1 MDLIMKFLILI
12 NVIVAF
18 CNSFVY
24 FKDWKKGLFIY
35 CVLACLWPVT
45 RFGNITLSYEI
56 LGFCF
61 LLPSIFFRFLRFH
74 DIIWRKEIFLYIVWA
89 LYILVVTLVSVVRH
103 CISINIIL
111 IFSYFRYCILLLLLL
126 QENIA
131 KNYLKYFFEILVPI
145 NFIVCLIQAYI
156 PGSYI
161 VFCNL
166 YVKRQ
171 DIIPHIEANAGNY
184 GRLYGT
190 FSICTQLSIFAL
202 MATAFYIVCYLFKN
216 NGTKTLLYL
225 IMSIIIGIGSACKMY
240 FLGSFVLI
248 LYLICG
254 IILVKIIHIVKRRH
268 VGILKKINLLKFIEI
283 CCGILLIAFCTI
295 TFSKSVYIKYYWD
308 ASFANFTKSMQT
320 RFAGITNFEEAD
332 DSETDSQPFPFEEE
346 FDEPTGTTVD
356 MLSSLDK
363 IERIIGVGATRPY
376 NEFVGDSEW
385 LMLYHHS
392 GIIGICILGIWI
404 LLIVFH
410 CLKSMQVDT
419 TLYIGLIILGAIG
432 LLLISS
438 IIGIMI
444 LSYIIANQKN
454 KEWLEL
460 LFSENS

>member
-1 MDLIMKFLILI
+1 MDIIMKFLILV

-18 CNSFVY
+18 CNSYIY

-35 CVLACLWPVT
+35 CILACLWPLT
-45 RFGNITLSYEI
+45 RIGNIILSYEI

-61 LLPSIFFRFLRFH
+61 LLPSVFFRFLRFR
-74 DIIWRKEIFLYIVWA
+74 DIIWRKEIFLYIIWVI
-89 LYILVVTLVSVVRH
+89 YILVVTLVSVLRH
-103 CISINIIL
+103 GANINFIL
-111 IFSYFRYCILLLLLL
+111 IFSYFRYCILLLLFL

-202 MATAFYIVCYLFKN
+202 MATVFYSVYYLFKN
-216 NGTKTLLYL
+216 NSAKTLLYL
-225 IMSIIIGIGSACKMY
+225 IISIIIGIGSASKMY

-254 IILVKIIHIVKRRH
+254 IMLVKIVNIAKRKR
-268 VGILKKINLLKFIEI
+268 VIFLKKVDLMKFIQI
-283 CCGILLIAFCTI
+283 CCGILLIVFCTI

-308 ASFANFTKSMQT
+308 ASFANFTKSMGN
-320 RFAGITNFEEAD
+320 RFAGITNFEEPD
-332 DSETDSQPFPFEEE
+332 DSEIDSQLLP
-346 FDEPTGTTVD
+346 FDESTGTTVD

-363 IERIIGVGATRPY
+363 IDRIIGVGATRPY

-392 GIIGICILGIWI
+392 GIVGICILSIWI

-410 CLKSMQVDT
+410 CLKNMQVDT
-419 TLYIGLIILGAIG
+419 TIYICLIILGAIG

-460 LFSENS
+460 LFSENT